1 MKISKRLEVIASFL
15 TEGSRFADIGTDHA
29 YLPCY
34 ICLNDQEASAI
45 AGEKN
50 KGPYEQAKKNV
61 QRYQLEERIE
71 VRLGDGLEVLE
82 DAQITELIIAGMGG
96 PLIVDILQKGKQY
109 LHTVQKMVLQPNV
122 AENKVREWLLE
133 NDYMLTN
140 ETMVKENDHI
150 YEILVATQPNA
161 KKALHPYSAEQLEKE
176 LFFGPFLFA
185 RKTPIFYEK
194 WQKILR
200 KKRKVLRQLQFA
212 KKQPDIK
219 KIQQFKKEV
228 RWIEEVLENE

>member
-34 ICLNDQEASAI
+34 ICINDQEASAI

-109 LHTVQKMVLQPNV
+109 LHTVQ
-122 AENKVREWLLE
+122 
-133 NDYMLTN
+133 
-140 ETMVKENDHI
+140 
-150 YEILVATQPNA
+150 
-161 KKALHPYSAEQLEKE
+161 
-176 LFFGPFLFA
+176 
-185 RKTPIFYEK
+185 
-194 WQKILR
+194 
-200 KKRKVLRQLQFA
+200 
-212 KKQPDIK
+212 
-219 KIQQFKKEV
+219 
-228 RWIEEVLENE
+228 